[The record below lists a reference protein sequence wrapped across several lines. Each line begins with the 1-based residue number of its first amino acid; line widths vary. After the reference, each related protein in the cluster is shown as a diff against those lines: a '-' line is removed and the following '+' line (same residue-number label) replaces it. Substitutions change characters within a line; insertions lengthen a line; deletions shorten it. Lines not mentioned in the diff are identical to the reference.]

1 MPEFPRERAN
11 ETLSSTSTI
20 GTGHIP
26 KVTIIQ
32 GRGYEKR
39 KQEVR
44 DKFQLQYESELA
56 EIEQGF
62 CKRSRQL
69 EKVREKNLTDIKDR
83 EERILKEIT
92 KIADEAAELNTFK
105 QQAIEQNDLAAKEY
119 KKHIKLQQ
127 ELNAKKGEIPIN
139 ISKLEEE
146 VRDSTQRQTELE
158 EMKQKLGQLED
169 QSKKLTDQIEIT
181 QQDIA
186 NLQEAQEDID
196 IQKGTTQRIY
206 KVKLE
211 ELEASK
217 KKNKE

>member
-1 MPEFPRERAN
+1 MSQNQQRLHE
-11 ETLSSTSTI
+11 
-20 GTGHIP
+20 
-26 KVTIIQ
+26 
-32 GRGYEKR
+32 
-39 KQEVR
+39 
-44 DKFQLQYESELA
+44 
-56 EIEQGF
+56 
-62 CKRSRQL
+62 RSRQL

-83 EERILKEIT
+83 EERILKEIA
-92 KIADEAAELNTFK
+92 KITGETAELNTFK
-105 QQAIEQNDLAAKEY
+105 QQVIEQNDLATKEY

-127 ELNAKKGEIPIN
+127 ELNAKKEEILID
-139 ISKLEEE
+139 ISKLEGE

-158 EMKQKLGQLED
+158 ETKQKPKQLED
-169 QSKKLTDQIEIT
+169 QSKELKDQIEIT

-217 KKNKE
+217 KKNEE